1 MNWKAF
7 AAEIIAAIANID
19 TIQIYS
25 NWDKNLTMTAV
36 KSTHEMLDSVANLK
50 QLLVNHSSS
59 VHAISAISKFGSFS
73 RKKVFYQYNVQRN
86 VTNFF
91 N

>member
-36 KSTHEMLDSVANLK
+36 NSTHEMLDSVANLK
-50 QLLVNHSSS
+50 
-59 VHAISAISKFGSFS
+59 
-73 RKKVFYQYNVQRN
+73 
-86 VTNFF
+86 
-91 N
+91 